1 MSRSLKS
8 TDKDKAAKHS
18 TPPSNRTVSPD
29 GMAQADPKYRIAR
42 LIGRAR
48 SVLWDAADKA
58 LAPFDL
64 TTSQWM
70 VIVNLY
76 GREGVTSSDIC
87 KAISYDPGA
96 MTRLID
102 RLVKKY
108 LVCRVRESH
117 DRRLV
122 TLKLTDTA
130 LNLYPKLM
138 TAIVKD
144 IDAIFSDFSDAE
156 EQQLALFLDRIVD

>member
-1 MSRSLKS
+1 M
-8 TDKDKAAKHS
+8 AKYS
-18 TPPSNRTVSPD
+18 TPPSSRTVSPD

-48 SVLWDAADKA
+48 SVLWDAADNA

-102 RLVKKY
+102 RLVKKD
-108 LVCRVRESH
+108 LVRRVRESS
-117 DRRLV
+117 DRRLI
-122 TLKLTDTA
+122 TLKLTEAA
-130 LNLYPKLM
+130 LTLYPQLM
-138 TAIVKD
+138 AAIIKD
-144 IDAIFSDFSDAE
+144 IDDVFSDFSDAE
-156 EQQLALFLDRIVD
+156 EQQLASFLDRIVD